1 MASYRVLVIPDLHC
15 PGMLPSFPAFLQRI
29 YDKHRCNKVVAI
41 GDIADFHSM
50 SYHEPEPSL
59 KSVDDEI
66 TATRKQLSE
75 ITSRFPKVEYL
86 MGNHC
91 ALIERKAVTAG
102 LSSRLVK
109 PINEILGLPKGW
121 KTYPRYHKL
130 IIDDVIYLHGDA
142 AKGGQFAAL
151 KTAQAEHLS
160 VVMGHLHSQSGAWFY
175 ANERNRIFGCATGC
189 GIDREALQF
198 SYGTKFT
205 SKPLISCAVIT
216 DKGRLPIVEPMYL

>member
-1 MASYRVLVIPDLHC
+1 MANNRILVIPDLHC
-15 PGMLPSFPAFLQRI
+15 PGMLKQFPSFLQKI
-29 YDKHRCNKVVAI
+29 YDKYDCNKVVAI

-50 SYHEPEPSL
+50 SYHEQVPSL
-59 KSVDDEI
+59 RSVDDEI
-66 TATRKQLSE
+66 TATQEQLRQ
-75 ITSRFPKVEYL
+75 ITKRFPKVEYL

-102 LSSRLVK
+102 LSSSLVK
-109 PINEILGLPKGW
+109 PINEILDLPDGW
-121 KTYPRYHKL
+121 KIYPRYHKL
-130 IIDDVIYLHGDA
+130 IIDDVIYTHGDG

-160 VVMGHLHSQSGAWFY
+160 VVMGHLHSQSGTWFY

-198 SYGTKFT
+198 SYGVKFPTK
-205 SKPLISCAVIT
+205 PIISCAVVL

>member
-1 MASYRVLVIPDLHC
+1 
-15 PGMLPSFPAFLQRI
+15 MLPSFPAFLQKI
-29 YDKHRCNKVVAI
+29 HDKYNCNKIIAI

-50 SYHEPEPSL
+50 SYHEPEPNL

-66 TATRKQLSE
+66 TAARDQLLA

-91 ALIERKAVTAG
+91 ALIERKAITAG
-102 LSSRLVK
+102 LSSCLVK
-109 PINEILGLPKGW
+109 PINDVLGLPKGW
-121 KTYPRYHKL
+121 KTYPRYYKL
-130 IIDDVIYLHGDA
+130 IVDDVIYTHGDA

-151 KTAQAEHLS
+151 KTAQAEHMS

-175 ANERNRIFGCATGC
+175 ANERSRIFGCATGC

-205 SKPLISCAVIT
+205 SKPIISCAVIL
-216 DKGRLPIVEPMYL
+216 DNGRLPIVEPMYL